1 MEEGGP
7 ENRLASGM
15 DISDIECGTRCRC
28 DNFIHPRIRF
38 SVIAQP
44 GVGTTPYNSM

>member
-15 DISDIECGTRCRC
+15 GVSDIECGTRCRC
-28 DNFIHPRIRF
+28 DNFGDPRIPF
-38 SVIAQP
+38 SAIAQP
-44 GVGTTPYNSM
+44 GVGTTPYASM